1 MPPPG
6 SVLARGDSL
15 PQTHAGMFRASA
27 QRDREKN
34 FSSLMVI
41 LACAGRPALAR
52 LLYSA
57 AYVQRLCTAPMYSA
71 YVQRLCT
78 APMYS
83 LIYGDS
89 LCTAAPYVHCCICIV
104 LPMYSAPYA

>member
-57 AYVQRLCTAPMYSA
+57 AYVQRLSMYQRA
-71 YVQRLCT
+71 YVRRL
-78 APMYS
+78 A
-83 LIYGDS
+83 
-89 LCTAAPYVHCCICIV
+89 
-104 LPMYSAPYA
+104 MYSAPYVRRSLCTALPMLHSAPYA

>member
-57 AYVQRLCTAPMYSA
+57 YVQPNLRRLPMH
-71 YVQRLCT
+71 R
-78 APMYS
+78 
-83 LIYGDS
+83 GS
-89 LCTAAPYVHCCICIV
+89 LCTLLLMHSAPYVQCALCTV
-104 LPMYSAPYA
+104 LLMHRSLCTVL

>member
-57 AYVQRLCTAPMYSA
+57 AYVQRLCTAPMYS
-71 YVQRLCT
+71 
-78 APMYS
+78 

-89 LCTAAPYVHCCICIV
+89 LCTAAPYVHCCLCIV

>member
-57 AYVQRLCTAPMYSA
+57 AYVQRLPNLRRLPMH
-71 YVQRLCT
+71 R
-78 APMYS
+78 
-83 LIYGDS
+83 GS
-89 LCTAAPYVHCCICIV
+89 LCTLLLMHSAPYVQCSLCIA

>member
-1 MPPPG
+1 MIRFRKYT
-6 SVLARGDSL
+6 LAHLDSL
-15 PQTHAGMFRASA
+15 HKETG
-27 QRDREKN
+27 KKI
-34 FSSLMVI
+34 FSSLMVV

-57 AYVQRLCTAPMYSA
+57 AYVQRL
-71 YVQRLCT
+71 LCT
-78 APMYS
+78 APAMYS
-83 LIYGDS
+83 ACLIYGDS